1 MRRRLLTLGPD
12 NEPLWVRLFVHQYE
26 NHWAAMLVG
35 DDVRPRDP
43 GTVTGLAFFGAAPE
57 EAEQEAK
64 AYLGHSEPMN
74 RPRVC
79 HRASV
84 GASPERTARDPTDA
98 TEPCLL
104 QRVASRVGMR
114 VSPRWPEEPGGDGGH
129 GGDDFPSFSVQL
141 PSVYPN
147 Q

>member
-84 GASPERTARDPTDA
+84 GASPERTALDPTGA
-98 TEPCLL
+98 TETWLFR
-104 QRVASRVGMR
+104 RVASAV
-114 VSPRWPEEPGGDGGH
+114 ELQTTAALAGGAGWGWWTWWR
-129 GGDDFPSFSVQL
+129 
-141 PSVYPN
+141 
-147 Q
+147 